1 MKYSDYDKRISSEA
15 DLEKYKKYFEKDIAD
30 KQKELEDFIVRANNR
45 IKWLEECEKNKNY
58 SILGRTYKEGKKKA
72 ILLIVRYPD
81 GSQRDEKYLFSK
93 IKELR
98 DKMSELQ
105 EKYSGV
111 DWSKF
116 EYEI

>member
-1 MKYSDYDKRISSEA
+1 MRFADYDKRISSVT
-15 DLEKYKKYFEKDIAD
+15 DLEKYKEYFEEYISD
-30 KQKELEDFIVRANNR
+30 KQRELEDFIIRANNR
-45 IKWLEECEKNKNY
+45 IKWIEECEKNKNY
-58 SILGRTYKEGKKKA
+58 SILGRTYKDGRNKS
-72 ILLIVRYPD
+72 ILLIIRYPD
-81 GSQRDEKYLFSK
+81 GSQRDERYSFSK

-111 DWSKF
+111 DWSEF